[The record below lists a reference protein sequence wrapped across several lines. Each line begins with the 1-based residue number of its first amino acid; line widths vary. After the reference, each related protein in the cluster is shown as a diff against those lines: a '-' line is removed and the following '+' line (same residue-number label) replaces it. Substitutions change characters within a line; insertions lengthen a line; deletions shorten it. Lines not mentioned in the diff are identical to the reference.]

1 MKLVLPLFTSLY
13 DQSATLEIAA
23 SYGIHVT
30 ILIVLI
36 FGIYYT
42 TYRRKNFVFTF
53 FLIGSI
59 VFFLSFVMSKLNLN
73 IGFALGLFA
82 IFGIIR
88 YRTDLIPIREMTY
101 LFVIIGLSVL
111 NGLTKNT
118 LSLSEATLLNLLVLA
133 TVFVFEKILNLR
145 TESFKVIVYEKLD
158 LLALGKEEELK
169 QDVKIRTNIPVER
182 IEILKYNFTKNS
194 ALLKIYYHSKK
205 TENGSAPEL
214 MTGDDA
220 DDD

>member
-205 TENGSAPEL
+205 TENGSAQEL